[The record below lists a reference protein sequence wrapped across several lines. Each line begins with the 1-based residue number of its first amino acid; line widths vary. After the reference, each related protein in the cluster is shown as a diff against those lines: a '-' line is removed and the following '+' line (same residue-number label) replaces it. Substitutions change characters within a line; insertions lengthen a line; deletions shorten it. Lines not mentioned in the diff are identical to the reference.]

1 MRILVPLLLVVTAA
15 PAHGDEPRPDH
26 AHMPHGDE
34 PMPDHAHMHHGGAP
48 ANAEHWDLMT
58 SADRCG
64 DDQYWS
70 FGMSMCLWR
79 PAQRGRWNLMLMGAL
94 FVADVG
100 VSGKRSAHDLAAP
113 NWLMVDAG
121 VDLARWNRLEL
132 DAMLTAER
140 WTYPDA
146 GYPLPF
152 QIGEA
157 NEHGMPFID
166 HQHPHSSPLM
176 GLQLTDVISLASSRT
191 RILRVW
197 FAPRGESTDG
207 PIAFMHRATGTV
219 NPDAPLGHHIGQD
232 VGHISSTVIGLS
244 LTLAHTTIEASTFY
258 GREPSPD
265 AVDLPIGAPD
275 SAALRVSQQLG
286 PHYTVAA
293 SAAYVN
299 NPEAPVRTGATAR
312 ASLSAYGRWSLPRG
326 WRAHAALIGGGIV
339 NYDGVDFLAS
349 ITTEVLFTD
358 WDNRLWGRI
367 EALQRTPLELAVAT
381 APPQLASS
389 PDWVGAITL
398 GYTRKI
404 VSLGPLDFD
413 VGAAGTLNFMTDVFL
428 PAYGGRPILS
438 GKLFLAARL
447 MQMWSSR

>member
-1 MRILVPLLLVVTAA
+1 MLRLAIVVILVAA
-15 PAHGDEPRPDH
+15 TPAFADEAMH
-26 AHMPHGDE
+26 
-34 PMPDHAHMHHGGAP
+34 DHAHMHHGGAGAP
-48 ANAEHWDLMT
+48 SNAEHWDLMT
-58 SADRCG
+58 SPDRCG
-64 DDQYWS
+64 AEQYWS

-79 PAQRGRWNLMLMGAL
+79 PAERGRWNVMLMGAV

-100 VSGKRSAHDLAAP
+100 VSGKRSAHDLVAP
-113 NWLMVDAG
+113 NWIMADAG
-121 VDLARWNRLEL
+121 VDVARWNRLEL
-132 DAMLTAER
+132 DVMLTAER

-152 QIGEA
+152 QIGES
-157 NEHGMPFID
+157 NEHGVLFID

-176 GLQLTDVISLASSRT
+176 GLQLTDVISLSKDKT
-191 RILRVW
+191 RLLRVW

-244 LTLAHTTIEASTFY
+244 LTLEHTTIEASTFY

-265 AVDLPIGAPD
+265 VVDLPIGAPD

-293 SAAYVN
+293 SAAYVTS
-299 NPEAPVRTGATAR
+299 PEAPDHTGPVAR
-312 ASLSAYGRWSLPRG
+312 ASLSGYGRWNLPHG
-326 WRAHAALIGGGIV
+326 WRAHGTVIWGGIV
-339 NYDGVDFLAS
+339 NYDGVTFLNS

-358 WDNRLWGRI
+358 WSNRLWGRI
-367 EALQRTPLELAVAT
+367 EALQRTPLELAVPAT
-381 APPQLASS
+381 AQLQNT
-389 PDWVGAITL
+389 PDWVGAVTL

-404 VSLGPLDFD
+404 VSLGPVDFD
-413 VGAAGTLNFMTDVFL
+413 VGASGSLNFMTDVFL
-428 PAYGGRPILS
+428 AAYGGRPILS
-438 GKLFLAARL
+438 GKVFIGARL
-447 MQMWSSR
+447 MQMWNAR